1 MVRERGSDELNVE
14 MGRLMSNMARP
25 SYSGGG
31 GGGGGGDRQVIVVVA
46 IAEVLVLVSVLE
58 SALIFILVLEFLN
71 VLSLTCA

>member
-31 GGGGGGDRQVIVVVA
+31 GGGDDGVFMLVRICHHQVSRPSRAPPLEQVNRVV
-46 IAEVLVLVSVLE
+46 
-58 SALIFILVLEFLN
+58 
-71 VLSLTCA
+71 